1 MNTPKQ
7 STSRRR
13 FLAQSAVA
21 LGFPTI
27 IPATALGK
35 GRPAPSNRITVGVFG
50 WGTIAGDWTPS
61 FLNNDKCQV
70 VAVADPMKES
80 GGYGYDG
87 SELGGREPGRRTM
100 DEFYSKAAKKPVK
113 ACTPYADF
121 REMLEKEDRDAVQ
134 SCSPDQWHCY
144 LGVTGAGSGL

>member
-1 MNTPKQ
+1 MSGQDRLKPALQQLTALQPHDPRGVARFCLPPLVARQYTPFPMTPPR
-7 STSRRR
+7 TSRRN
-13 FLAQSAVA
+13 FLAQSAAV

-61 FLNNDKCQV
+61 FLNNEKCQV

-87 SELGGREPGRRTM
+87 SEL
-100 DEFYSKAAKKPVK
+100 
-113 ACTPYADF
+113 
-121 REMLEKEDRDAVQ
+121 
-134 SCSPDQWHCY
+134 
-144 LGVTGAGSGL
+144 